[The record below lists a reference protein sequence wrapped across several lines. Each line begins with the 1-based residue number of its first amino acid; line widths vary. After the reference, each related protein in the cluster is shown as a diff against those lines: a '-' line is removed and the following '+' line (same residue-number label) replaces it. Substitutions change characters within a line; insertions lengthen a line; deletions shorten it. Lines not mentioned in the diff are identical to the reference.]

1 MDKPVAGSDHG
12 AAGRSAATI
21 RAQIAVDGGDARRLA
36 DQLSEHLGEDAAV
49 AAFEE
54 PDGTW
59 HVAIDF
65 AQPPDEA
72 AVRALV
78 AEARSADAAHA
89 LAFERVEQTDWVAQ
103 SLAGLRP
110 VRAGRV
116 LVHGAHDR
124 AAVRVNDIGIEIEAA
139 LAFGTGH
146 HGTTRGCLLAL
157 DHLAKRRRAG
167 DKTFARILDVGTGTG
182 VLAMAAARMFRS
194 HVLASDIDPRAVVV
208 ARDNARANRTAPFVT
223 VVEAAGVAR
232 RTVRRHAPFDL
243 VFANI
248 LLGPLKGL
256 AAPLAHLVAPGG
268 YVVLSGLLA
277 AHAASALASYRA
289 QGLRLERR
297 IPLDGWVTLVLRRP

>member
-1 MDKPVAGSDHG
+1 MDKSVAQSDDEMP
-12 AAGRSAATI
+12 ARSAATT

-36 DQLSEHLGEDAAV
+36 DQLSERLGEDAAV
-49 AAFEE
+49 AVFEE
-54 PDGTW
+54 PDGSW

-78 AEARSADAAHA
+78 TETGSADAARA
-89 LAFERVEQTDWVAQ
+89 LAFERVEQTDWVAL
-103 SLAGLRP
+103 SLAGLKP

-116 LVHGAHDR
+116 MVHGAHDR

-157 DHLAKRRRAG
+157 DRLAKRRRAG

-223 VVEAAGVAR
+223 VVEAAGVSR
-232 RTVRRHAPFDL
+232 RAVCGHAPFDL

-256 AAPLAHLVAPGG
+256 AAPLARLVAPSGF
-268 YVVLSGLLA
+268 VVLSGLLTA
-277 AHAASALASYRA
+277 QAASALASYRA
-289 QGLRLERR
+289 QGLVLDRR
-297 IPLDGWVTLVLRRP
+297 VPLDGWVTLVLRRR